1 MADSKFNI
9 INYLAGMT
17 GFVFDKDVLQR
28 IALDC
33 GVSEVTEYSEL
44 TQENKDRCM
53 MALLRT
59 ILNTPYSTA
68 SHTSKHGEWQE
79 QIGSQ
84 SLTAAFS
91 EDIRAQL
98 KKLAKKYD
106 DEELLEELEDM
117 GATLQWMP

>member
-1 MADSKFNI
+1 MTDSKFNI

-53 MALLRT
+53 IALLRT

-84 SLTAAFS
+84 SLTAAFR

-98 KKLAKKYD
+98 KKLAQKYD

>member
-1 MADSKFNI
+1 MAESKFNI

-33 GVSEVTEYSEL
+33 GVSEVTDYSEL

-53 MALLRT
+53 IALLRT

-84 SLTAAFS
+84 SLTAAFR

-98 KKLAKKYD
+98 KKLAQKYD

>member
-44 TQENKDRCM
+44 KQENKDRCM
-53 MALLRT
+53 IALLRT

-84 SLTAAFS
+84 SLTAAFR

-98 KKLAKKYD
+98 KKLAQKYD

>member
-1 MADSKFNI
+1 
-9 INYLAGMT
+9 MT

-33 GVSEVTEYSEL
+33 GVSEVTKHSEL
-44 TQENKDRCM
+44 TQEKKDRCM
-53 MALLRT
+53 IALLRT

-84 SLTAAFS
+84 SLTAAFR

-98 KKLAKKYD
+98 KKLAQKYND
-106 DEELLEELEDM
+106 KELLEELEDM

>member
-1 MADSKFNI
+1 MAESKFNI

-33 GVSEVTEYSEL
+33 RVSEITYYTEL
-44 TQENKDRCM
+44 TQEDKDRCKI
-53 MALLRT
+53 ALLRT
-59 ILNTPYSTA
+59 ILETPYSTA

-84 SLTAAFS
+84 SLTAAFR
-91 EDIRAQL
+91 EEIKAQL
-98 KKLAKKYD
+98 KRLAQKYG
-106 DEELLEELEDM
+106 DEELLEELEGMD
-117 GATLQWMP
+117 ATLQWMP

>member
-1 MADSKFNI
+1 MAESRFNI
-9 INYLAGMT
+9 INYLSGMT

-33 GVSEVTEYSEL
+33 GVSEVREYTEL
-44 TQENKDRCM
+44 TQEDKDRCK

-59 ILNTPYSTA
+59 ILETPYSTA

-84 SLTAAFS
+84 SLTAAFR
-91 EDIRAQL
+91 EEIKTQL
-98 KKLAKKYD
+98 KKLAQKYG
-106 DEELLEELEDM
+106 DEELLEELEGMD
-117 GATLQWMP
+117 ANLEWMP

>member
-1 MADSKFNI
+1 MAESNFNI

-33 GVSEVTEYSEL
+33 GVSEVTDYSEL
-44 TQENKDRCM
+44 TQENKDHCK

-59 ILNTPYSTA
+59 ILETPYSTA

-84 SLTAAFS
+84 SLTAAFR
-91 EDIRAQL
+91 EEIKAQL
-98 KKLAKKYD
+98 KKLAEKYE
-106 DEELLEELEDM
+106 DEELIDELEGMD
-117 GATLQWMP
+117 ANLQWMP

>member
-1 MADSKFNI
+1 MAESKFNI

-53 MALLRT
+53 IALLRT

-84 SLTAAFS
+84 SLTAAFR

-98 KKLAKKYD
+98 KKLAQKYD

>member
-1 MADSKFNI
+1 MAESNFNI
-9 INYLAGMT
+9 ISYLAGMT

-33 GVSEVTEYSEL
+33 GVSEVTDYSEL
-44 TQENKDRCM
+44 TQENKDRCKI
-53 MALLRT
+53 ALLRT
-59 ILNTPYSTA
+59 ILETPYSTA

-84 SLTAAFS
+84 SLTAAYR
-91 EDIRAQL
+91 EDIKAQL
-98 KKLAKKYD
+98 KKLAEKYD

-117 GATLQWMP
+117 GATLQWME

>member
-1 MADSKFNI
+1 MAESKFNI

-17 GFVFDKDVLQR
+17 GFVFDKDVLER

-33 GVSEVTEYSEL
+33 GVSEVTEHSEL

-53 MALLRT
+53 IALLRT

-84 SLTAAFS
+84 SLTAAFR

-98 KKLAKKYD
+98 KRLAQKYD

-117 GATLQWMP
+117 GANLQWMP

>member
-44 TQENKDRCM
+44 TQEDKDRCM
-53 MALLRT
+53 IALLRT
-59 ILNTPYSTA
+59 ILNTPYTTA
-68 SHTSKHGEWQE
+68 SYTSKHGEWQE

-84 SLTAAFS
+84 SITAAFR

-98 KKLAKKYD
+98 KKLAQKYD

>member
-1 MADSKFNI
+1 MAESKFNI

-33 GVSEVTEYSEL
+33 GVSEVTKHSEL
-44 TQENKDRCM
+44 TQEKKDRCM
-53 MALLRT
+53 IALLRT

-84 SLTAAFS
+84 SLTAAFR
-91 EDIRAQL
+91 EDIRVQL
-98 KKLAKKYD
+98 KKLAQKYND
-106 DEELLEELEDM
+106 KELLEELEDM

>member
-53 MALLRT
+53 IALLRT

-84 SLTAAFS
+84 SLTAAFR

-98 KKLAKKYD
+98 KKLAQKYD

-117 GATLQWMP
+117 GATLQWMS

>member
-53 MALLRT
+53 IALLRT

-84 SLTAAFS
+84 SLTASFR

-98 KKLAKKYD
+98 KKLAQKYD

>member
-1 MADSKFNI
+1 MAESKFNI

-33 GVSEVTEYSEL
+33 RVSEITYYTEL
-44 TQENKDRCM
+44 TQEDKDRCKI
-53 MALLRT
+53 ALLRT
-59 ILNTPYSTA
+59 ILETPYSTA

-84 SLTAAFS
+84 SLTAAFR
-91 EDIRAQL
+91 EEIKAQL
-98 KKLAKKYD
+98 KKLAQKYG
-106 DEELLEELEDM
+106 DEELLGELEGMD
-117 GATLQWMP
+117 ATLQWMP

>member
-1 MADSKFNI
+1 MANSKFNI

-17 GFVFDKDVLQR
+17 GFVFDLDVLER

-33 GVSEVTEYSEL
+33 GVSEVTDYSEL
-44 TQENKDRCM
+44 TQEDKDRCM
-53 MALLRT
+53 IALLRT

-84 SLTAAFS
+84 SLTAAFR

-98 KKLAKKYD
+98 KKLAQKYD
-106 DEELLEELEDM
+106 DKELLEELEDM

>member
-1 MADSKFNI
+1 METSKFNI

-17 GFVFDKDVLQR
+17 GFVFDLDVLQR
-28 IALDC
+28 VALDC
-33 GVSEVTEYSEL
+33 GVSEVTEYLEL
-44 TQENKDRCM
+44 TQEDKDRCK
-53 MALLRT
+53 MALLKT
-59 ILNTPYSTA
+59 ILETPYSTA

-84 SLTAAFS
+84 SLTAAFR

-98 KKLAKKYD
+98 KKLAQKYD

>member
-1 MADSKFNI
+1 MAESKFNI

-17 GFVFDKDVLQR
+17 GFVFDKDVLER

-53 MALLRT
+53 IALLRT

-84 SLTAAFS
+84 SLTAAFR

-98 KKLAKKYD
+98 KKLAQKYD

-117 GATLQWMP
+117 GANLQWMP

>member
-1 MADSKFNI
+1 MEASKFNI

-33 GVSEVTEYSEL
+33 GVSEVTDYKEL

-53 MALLRT
+53 IALLRT

-84 SLTAAFS
+84 SLTEAYR
-91 EDIRAQL
+91 EEIKAQL
-98 KKLAKKYD
+98 KKLAEKYD

-117 GATLQWMP
+117 GANLQWMP

>member
-53 MALLRT
+53 IALLRT

-84 SLTAAFS
+84 SLTAAFR

-98 KKLAKKYD
+98 KKLAQKYD
-106 DEELLEELEDM
+106 YEELLEELEDM

>member
-33 GVSEVTEYSEL
+33 GVSEVTDYSEL

-53 MALLRT
+53 IALLRT

-84 SLTAAFS
+84 SLTAAFR

-98 KKLAKKYD
+98 KKLAQKYD

>member
-1 MADSKFNI
+1 MADRKFNI

-53 MALLRT
+53 IALLRT

-84 SLTAAFS
+84 SLTAAFR

-98 KKLAKKYD
+98 KKLAQKYD

>member
-33 GVSEVTEYSEL
+33 GVSEVIEYSEL

-53 MALLRT
+53 IALLRT

-84 SLTAAFS
+84 SLTAAFR

-98 KKLAKKYD
+98 KKLAQKYD

>member
-17 GFVFDKDVLQR
+17 GFVFDKDVLER

-33 GVSEVTEYSEL
+33 GVSEIENYWEL
-44 TQENKDRCM
+44 TQEDKDRCKI
-53 MALLRT
+53 ALLRT
-59 ILNTPYSTA
+59 ILETPYSTA

-79 QIGSQ
+79 QTGSQ
-84 SLTAAFS
+84 SLTAAFR
-91 EDIRAQL
+91 EEIRAQL

>member
-33 GVSEVTEYSEL
+33 GVSEVVEYSEL
-44 TQENKDRCM
+44 TQEDKDCCKIE
-53 MALLRT
+53 LLRT

-84 SLTAAFS
+84 SLTAAFR

-98 KKLAKKYD
+98 KKLAQKYD

-117 GATLQWMP
+117 GAILQWMP

>member
-9 INYLAGMT
+9 ISYLAGMT

-28 IALDC
+28 ITLDC
-33 GVSEVTEYSEL
+33 RVSDITNYWEL
-44 TQENKDRCM
+44 TQEDKDRCM
-53 MALLRT
+53 IALLRT

-84 SLTAAFS
+84 SLTATFR
-91 EDIRAQL
+91 EDIKAQL
-98 KKLAKKYD
+98 KKLAQKYD

>member
-53 MALLRT
+53 IALLRT

-84 SLTAAFS
+84 SLTAAFR

-98 KKLAKKYD
+98 KKLAQKYD
-106 DEELLEELEDM
+106 EEELLEELEDM
-117 GATLQWMP
+117 GATMQWMP

>member
-1 MADSKFNI
+1 MAAIQFNI
-9 INYLAGMT
+9 ISYLAGMT

-33 GVSEVTEYSEL
+33 GVSEVTDYSEL
-44 TQENKDRCM
+44 TQENKDRCK

-59 ILNTPYSTA
+59 ILETPYSTA

-84 SLTAAFS
+84 SLTAAFR
-91 EDIRAQL
+91 EDIKAQL
-98 KKLAKKYD
+98 KKLAEKYD

-117 GATLQWMP
+117 GATLQWME

>member
-53 MALLRT
+53 IALLRT

-84 SLTAAFS
+84 SLTAAFR

-98 KKLAKKYD
+98 KKLAQKYD
-106 DEELLEELEDM
+106 EEELLEELEDM

>member
-53 MALLRT
+53 IALLRT

-84 SLTAAFS
+84 SLTAAFR

-98 KKLAKKYD
+98 KKLAQKYD

>member
-1 MADSKFNI
+1 MAESKFSI

-17 GFVFDKDVLQR
+17 GFVFDKDVLER

-53 MALLRT
+53 IALLRT

-84 SLTAAFS
+84 SLTAAFR

-98 KKLAKKYD
+98 KKLAQKYD

>member
-1 MADSKFNI
+1 MAESEFNI

-17 GFVFDKDVLQR
+17 GFVFDKDVLER

-53 MALLRT
+53 IALLRT

-84 SLTAAFS
+84 SLTAAFR

-98 KKLAKKYD
+98 KKLAQKYD

-117 GATLQWMP
+117 GANLQWMP